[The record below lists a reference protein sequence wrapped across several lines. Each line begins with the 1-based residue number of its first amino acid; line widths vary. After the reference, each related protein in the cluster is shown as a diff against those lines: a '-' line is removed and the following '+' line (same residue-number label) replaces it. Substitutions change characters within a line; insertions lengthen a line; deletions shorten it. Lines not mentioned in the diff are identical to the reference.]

1 MDLKNLF
8 LKKIIQ
14 GHEASI
20 KEQKDYIEN
29 LEKNIHDL
37 ESRLGKLAFWKKK

>member
-1 MDLKNLF
+1 MQFIKK

-14 GHEASI
+14 GHDASI

-37 ESRLGKLAFWKKK
+37 ESRLAKFAFWKKK